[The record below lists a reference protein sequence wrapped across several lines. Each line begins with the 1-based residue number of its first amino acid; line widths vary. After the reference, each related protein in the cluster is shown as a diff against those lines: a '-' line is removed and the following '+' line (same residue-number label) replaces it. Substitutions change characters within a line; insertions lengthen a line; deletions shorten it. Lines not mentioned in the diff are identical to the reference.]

1 MKRVCCGSPPSS
13 RARPFG
19 EVRGATGPRACG
31 PPWAILRPQ
40 PRTGQIGTD
49 CPVPPTNAPSCSAQ
63 PLLRSVTCVT
73 RARASAVAIGIL
85 RAHERGA
92 ADSDA
97 TACGASTQP
106 LQAAGS
112 LGLRPPGARRP
123 SCREAPMSAAGGPF
137 ASLAAHGERR
147 LLTILFCDLV
157 DSSHL
162 AGRLDPE
169 DLREVLTGYQRR
181 ATEIV
186 EAFGGMVARYQGD
199 GILAYFGYPAASEDD
214 AERAVNAAIELS
226 RRINDGS
233 GVEEVLRVRVGVAT
247 GIVVVGDLMRSGAAD
262 NPSIVGETPN
272 LAARLQAVA
281 EPDTV
286 LISAS
291 TQRLTRGL
299 FDYRRLELSGVK
311 GYAATLEAFQVLGP
325 SEVANRFA
333 ALRSTLPLVGRDAEL
348 ARLLALWEKAKAGA
362 GAVAFVRGE
371 PGIGKSRLALELL
384 QRLRTQFPIVR
395 RLYCSPYHKDSMLY
409 PLLTQLQRT
418 AQIDVTEPASAKLE
432 KLQALLMGAGEAA
445 GALTA
450 VLADLLALP
459 VPAPQTLEALGARQ
473 KRELLFTILIKAFEQ
488 LARRRSLIVV
498 LEDIHWIDPT
508 SLELL
513 EAIIARLDGLP
524 ALMVITSRPGS
535 DPPWLERENVHTLN
549 LGPIDRGSA
558 AALAQRICGITD
570 AGNSTVKGIVARA
583 DGVPLFIE
591 ELSKAALEAGVVGRP
606 ATPGV
611 GDGAAIPASLHAS
624 LLSRL
629 DRLRPAREIA
639 KAAAA
644 FGREFAFDHLAGVMT
659 DWSASDLRTALE
671 QLIEAELILPIGP
684 PPWTAFSFRHVLIQD
699 AAYSTLL
706 RGERRAL
713 HGRIAKT
720 LTERFPEIVA
730 MEPEIAAAHF
740 SKAELFE
747 PAVQHWLEAG
757 IRAADR
763 SAFAEA
769 IQHFSEGVR
778 VSRALPPSPGR
789 ARKELD
795 LQMALGPALMA
806 TRGYAA
812 PESLEVFT
820 RADEL
825 VASVGTVAEQLDVLL
840 GLFNVHYGRA
850 EIARSLEV
858 ARTHLTLSEKHGQ
871 GASRAHCLLGQSYAA
886 MGAFVEARQHFDAA
900 LAMFA
905 RQPEAPGSW
914 GVMASQHVVTLAL
927 SAGVHFA
934 LGELERARA
943 AMLESV
949 ERARAIQHPLSIALA
964 IVTEVLTP
972 NPGDLQ
978 ASHRRA
984 QEAVAFCVRHGLKNF
999 EVWARFAQGAIMTRR
1014 GDVSAGIDVMRGSIA
1029 DAEDLGSRLFR
1040 PAQLATLA
1048 GAYAKFG
1055 DQARALGLVD
1065 EAIEIAQRTGEKQA
1079 LAAIERVKGELLFVV
1094 ARNSEGEAALRAAG
1108 RTARAQGALSEQR
1121 RIEASLA
1128 KLLSKPPASR
1138 ICIGQTPGAQRGWLG
1153 TLRALLGF

>member
-1 MKRVCCGSPPSS
+1 
-13 RARPFG
+13 
-19 EVRGATGPRACG
+19 
-31 PPWAILRPQ
+31 
-40 PRTGQIGTD
+40 
-49 CPVPPTNAPSCSAQ
+49 
-63 PLLRSVTCVT
+63 
-73 RARASAVAIGIL
+73 
-85 RAHERGA
+85 
-92 ADSDA
+92 
-97 TACGASTQP
+97 
-106 LQAAGS
+106 
-112 LGLRPPGARRP
+112 
-123 SCREAPMSAAGGPF
+123 MSAAGGPVS
-137 ASLAAHGERR
+137 SLAAHGERR

-157 DSSHL
+157 DSSRL

-169 DLREVLTGYQRR
+169 DLREVLTSYQRR

-214 AERAVNAAIELS
+214 AERAVNAAFELS
-226 RRINDGS
+226 RRINDAS
-233 GVEEVLRVRVGVAT
+233 GVEEILRVRVGVAT

-262 NPSIVGETPN
+262 NPAIVGETPN

-299 FDYRRLELSGVK
+299 FDYRRLELSEVK
-311 GYAATLEAFQVLGP
+311 GYPTPLEAFQVLGP
-325 SEVANRFA
+325 SEVASRFA

-432 KLQALLMGAGEAA
+432 KLQALLVGAGETA

-459 VPAPQTLEALGARQ
+459 VPKRQPLEVLGARQ
-473 KRELLFTILIKAFEQ
+473 KRELLFKILLDAFEE

-498 LEDIHWIDPT
+498 LEDAHWIDPT

-535 DPPWLERENVHTLN
+535 DPPWLQRQNVHTFN
-549 LGPIDRGSA
+549 LGPIDQGSA
-558 AALAQRICGITD
+558 AALAQRICGIAD

-591 ELSKAALEAGVVGRP
+591 ELSKAALEAGGVVRP
-606 ATPGV
+606 AGTGA
-611 GDGAAIPASLHAS
+611 GDLAAHGLAIPASLHAS

-629 DRLRPAREIA
+629 DRLGPAREIA

-644 FGREFAFDHLAGVMT
+644 FGREFTFDHLAGVMT
-659 DWSASDLRTALE
+659 QWSASDLRAALE

-720 LTERFPEIVA
+720 LTQRFPDIVA
-730 MEPEIAAAHF
+730 IEPEIAAAHF

-778 VSRALPPSPGR
+778 ISRKLPQSPSR

-812 PESLEVFT
+812 PESLEVFA

-840 GLFNVHYGRA
+840 GLFNVYYGRA

-858 ARTHLTLSEKHGQ
+858 ARAHLALAEKHGQ
-871 GASRAHCLLGQSYAA
+871 GASRAHCLLGQSYSA
-886 MGAFVEARQHFDAA
+886 MGDFGAAKQHFDTA

-905 RQPEAPGSW
+905 RQPEAAGSW

-934 LGELERARA
+934 VGELEQARA
-943 AMLESV
+943 AMLAAV

-978 ASHRRA
+978 ASHQRA
-984 QEAVAFCVRHGLKNF
+984 EEAVQFCARHGLKNF

-1014 GDVSAGIDVMRGSIA
+1014 GDVDAGIDVMRAAIA
-1029 DAEDLGSRLFR
+1029 DAEELGSRLFR

-1048 GAYAKFG
+1048 GAYARLG
-1055 DQARALGLVD
+1055 DQGRALGLVE
-1065 EAIEIAQRTGEKQA
+1065 EAIEIAQRTEEKQA
-1079 LAAIERVKGELLFVV
+1079 LAAIERVKGELLFAVG
-1094 ARNSEGEAALRAAG
+1094 RGSEGEAALHAAS
-1108 RTARAQGALSEQR
+1108 RTARAQGALSEER

-1128 KLLSKPPASR
+1128 KLLSKPPGAR
-1138 ICIGQTPGAQRGWLG
+1138 ICVSQTPAAARGWLG
-1153 TLRALLGF
+1153 TLRGLLGF

>member
-1 MKRVCCGSPPSS
+1 M
-13 RARPFG
+13 
-19 EVRGATGPRACG
+19 
-31 PPWAILRPQ
+31 
-40 PRTGQIGTD
+40 
-49 CPVPPTNAPSCSAQ
+49 
-63 PLLRSVTCVT
+63 
-73 RARASAVAIGIL
+73 
-85 RAHERGA
+85 
-92 ADSDA
+92 
-97 TACGASTQP
+97 ST
-106 LQAAGS
+106 
-112 LGLRPPGARRP
+112 
-123 SCREAPMSAAGGPF
+123 AGGPVS
-137 ASLAAHGERR
+137 ALAAHGERR

-157 DSSHL
+157 DSSRL

-169 DLREVLTGYQRR
+169 DLREVLTSYQRR

-214 AERAVNAAIELS
+214 AERAVNAAFELS

-299 FDYRRLELSGVK
+299 FDYRRLELSEVK
-311 GYAATLEAFQVLGP
+311 GYPTPLEAFQVLGP

-348 ARLLALWEKAKAGA
+348 ARLLDLWDKAKAGA

-384 QRLRTQFPIVR
+384 QGLRTQFPIVR

-432 KLQALLMGAGEAA
+432 KLQVLLVGAGETA

-459 VPAPQTLEALGARQ
+459 VPERQTLESLGARQ
-473 KRELLFTILIKAFEQ
+473 KRELLFKILLEAFEQ

-498 LEDIHWIDPT
+498 LEDVHWIDPT

-535 DPPWLERENVHTLN
+535 DPPWLQRKNVHTFN
-549 LGPIDRGSA
+549 LGPIDQGSA
-558 AALAQRICGITD
+558 AALAQRICGIAD

-606 ATPGV
+606 SGAGV
-611 GDGAAIPASLHAS
+611 GAAAAHELAIPASLHAS

-629 DRLRPAREIA
+629 DRLGPAREIA

-659 DWSASDLRTALE
+659 EWSASDLRAALE

-720 LTERFPEIVA
+720 LTERFPDIVA
-730 MEPEIAAAHF
+730 IEPEIAAAHF

-778 VSRALPPSPGR
+778 ISRKLPQSPSR

-840 GLFNVHYGRA
+840 GLFNVYYGRA

-858 ARTHLTLSEKHGQ
+858 ARTHLALAEKHGQ
-871 GASRAHCLLGQSYAA
+871 GASRAHCLLGQSYSA
-886 MGAFVEARQHFDAA
+886 MGAFGDAKQHFDTA
-900 LAMFA
+900 LAMFE
-905 RQPEAPGSW
+905 RQPEAAGSW

-934 LGELERARA
+934 LGELEQARA
-943 AMLESV
+943 AMVAAV

-978 ASHRRA
+978 ASYQRA
-984 QEAVAFCVRHGLKNF
+984 EEAVQFCARHGLKNF
-999 EVWARFAQGAIMTRR
+999 EAWARIAQGAIMTRR
-1014 GDVSAGIDVMRGSIA
+1014 GDVSAGIDVMRAAIA
-1029 DAEDLGSRLFR
+1029 DAEELGSRLFR

-1048 GAYAKFG
+1048 GAYARLG
-1055 DQARALGLVD
+1055 DRARALGLVE

-1079 LAAIERVKGELLFVV
+1079 LAAIERVKGELLFAVG
-1094 ARNSEGEAALRAAG
+1094 RGSEGEAALGAAS
-1108 RTARAQGALSEQR
+1108 RTARTQGALSEER

-1128 KLLSKPPASR
+1128 KLLSKLPGSR
-1138 ICIGQTPGAQRGWLG
+1138 ICVSQTPAAARRWFT
-1153 TLRALLGF
+1153 TLRGLLGF

>member
-1 MKRVCCGSPPSS
+1 
-13 RARPFG
+13 
-19 EVRGATGPRACG
+19 
-31 PPWAILRPQ
+31 
-40 PRTGQIGTD
+40 
-49 CPVPPTNAPSCSAQ
+49 
-63 PLLRSVTCVT
+63 
-73 RARASAVAIGIL
+73 
-85 RAHERGA
+85 
-92 ADSDA
+92 
-97 TACGASTQP
+97 
-106 LQAAGS
+106 
-112 LGLRPPGARRP
+112 
-123 SCREAPMSAAGGPF
+123 MSAAGGPLS
-137 ASLAAHGERR
+137 SLAAQGERR

-169 DLREVLTGYQRR
+169 DLREVLTSYQRR

-214 AERAVNAAIELS
+214 AERAVNAAFELT

-262 NPSIVGETPN
+262 TPAIVGETPN
-272 LAARLQAVA
+272 LAARLQTVA

-286 LISAS
+286 LISRS

-299 FDYRRLELSGVK
+299 FDYRRLELSGLK
-311 GYAATLEAFQVLGP
+311 GYPTPLEAFQVLGP

-348 ARLLALWEKAKAGA
+348 ARLLALWEKAKTGA

-432 KLQALLMGAGEAA
+432 KLQALLVGAGDTA
-445 GALTA
+445 GPLTA
-450 VLADLLALP
+450 VLGDLLALP
-459 VPAPQTLEALGARQ
+459 VPERQTLGPLGARQ
-473 KRELLFTILIKAFEQ
+473 RRELLFKILLEAFEE

-498 LEDIHWIDPT
+498 LEDVHWIDPT

-524 ALMVITSRPGS
+524 ALLVITSRPGA
-535 DPPWLERENVHTLN
+535 DPPWLQRENVHTFN
-549 LGPIDRGSA
+549 LGPIDQTSA
-558 AALAQRICGITD
+558 AVLAQRICGIAD
-570 AGNSTVKGIVARA
+570 AANSTVKGIVARA

-606 ATPGV
+606 SGAAAADAAPGP
-611 GDGAAIPASLHAS
+611 AIPASLHAS

-629 DRLRPAREIA
+629 DRLGPAREIA

-659 DWSASDLRTALE
+659 QWSAADLSTGLE

-684 PPWTAFSFRHVLIQD
+684 PPWSAFSFRHVLIQD

-713 HGRIAKT
+713 HGRIAKV
-720 LTERFPEIVA
+720 LTARFPEIVA
-730 MEPEIAAAHF
+730 IEPEIAAAHF

-747 PAVQHWLEAG
+747 PAVQYWLEAG

-778 VSRALPPSPGR
+778 IARKLPPSPSR

-812 PESLEVFT
+812 PESLEVFA

-850 EIARSLEV
+850 EIARALEV
-858 ARTHLTLSEKHGQ
+858 ARAHLTLAEKHGQ
-871 GASRAHCLLGQSYAA
+871 GASRAHCLLGQSYSA
-886 MGAFVEARQHFDAA
+886 MGAFADAKQHFDTA

-905 RQPEAPGSW
+905 RQPEPPGSW

-934 LGELERARA
+934 LGELEQARA
-943 AMLESV
+943 AIVTAV

-978 ASHRRA
+978 ASHQRA
-984 QEAVAFCVRHGLKNF
+984 EAAVQFCARHGLKNF

-1014 GDVSAGIDVMRGSIA
+1014 GDVSAGIDVMRAAIA
-1029 DAEDLGSRLFR
+1029 EAEELGSRLFR
-1040 PAQLATLA
+1040 PAQLATVA
-1048 GAYAKFG
+1048 GAYAKLG
-1055 DQARALGLVD
+1055 ELAHALGLVE

-1079 LAAIERVKGELLFVV
+1079 LAAIERVKGELLF
-1094 ARNSEGEAALRAAG
+1094 ALDRGSEGEAALRAAS
-1108 RTARAQGALSEQR
+1108 RTARTQGSLSEQR

-1128 KLLSKPPASR
+1128 KLLAKSPGSRLCAS
-1138 ICIGQTPGAQRGWLG
+1138 QTPIAARSWFGS
-1153 TLRALLGF
+1153 LRALLGF

>member
-1 MKRVCCGSPPSS
+1 M
-13 RARPFG
+13 
-19 EVRGATGPRACG
+19 
-31 PPWAILRPQ
+31 
-40 PRTGQIGTD
+40 
-49 CPVPPTNAPSCSAQ
+49 
-63 PLLRSVTCVT
+63 
-73 RARASAVAIGIL
+73 
-85 RAHERGA
+85 
-92 ADSDA
+92 
-97 TACGASTQP
+97 ST
-106 LQAAGS
+106 
-112 LGLRPPGARRP
+112 
-123 SCREAPMSAAGGPF
+123 AGGPVS
-137 ASLAAHGERR
+137 SLAAHGERR

-157 DSSHL
+157 DSSRL

-169 DLREVLTGYQRR
+169 DLREVLTSYQRR

-186 EAFGGMVARYQGD
+186 ETFGGMVARYQGD

-214 AERAVNAAIELS
+214 AERAVNAALELS

-286 LISAS
+286 LISAG

-299 FDYRRLELSGVK
+299 FDYRRLELSEVK
-311 GYAATLEAFQVLGP
+311 GYPTPLEAFQVLGS

-348 ARLLALWEKAKAGA
+348 ARLLDLWEKAKAGA

-432 KLQALLMGAGEAA
+432 KLQVLLVGAGETA

-459 VPAPQTLEALGARQ
+459 VPERQTLGSLGARQ
-473 KRELLFTILIKAFEQ
+473 KRELLFKILLEAFEE

-498 LEDIHWIDPT
+498 LEDVHWIDPT

-524 ALMVITSRPGS
+524 VLMVITSRPGS
-535 DPPWLERENVHTLN
+535 DPPWLQRENVHTFN
-549 LGPIDRGSA
+549 LGPIDQGSA
-558 AALAQRICGITD
+558 AALAQRICGIAD
-570 AGNSTVKGIVARA
+570 AGDSTVKGIVARA

-606 ATPGV
+606 SGAGV
-611 GDGAAIPASLHAS
+611 GEAAAHGLAIPASLHAS

-629 DRLRPAREIA
+629 DRLGPAREIA

-659 DWSASDLRTALE
+659 EWSASDLRAALE

-720 LTERFPEIVA
+720 LTERFPDIVA
-730 MEPEIAAAHF
+730 IEPEIAAAHF
-740 SKAELFE
+740 NKAELFE

-778 VSRALPPSPGR
+778 ISRKLPQSPSR

-840 GLFNVHYGRA
+840 GLFNVYYGRA

-858 ARTHLTLSEKHGQ
+858 ARAHLALAEKHGQ
-871 GASRAHCLLGQSYAA
+871 GASRAHCLLGQSYST
-886 MGAFVEARQHFDAA
+886 MGAFGDAKQHFDTA

-905 RQPEAPGSW
+905 RQPEAAGSW

-934 LGELERARA
+934 LGELEQARA
-943 AMLESV
+943 AMVAAV

-978 ASHRRA
+978 ASYQRA
-984 QEAVAFCVRHGLKNF
+984 EEAVQFCGRHGLKNF
-999 EVWARFAQGAIMTRR
+999 EAWARFAQGAIMTRR
-1014 GDVSAGIDVMRGSIA
+1014 GDVSAGIDVMRAAIA
-1029 DAEDLGSRLFR
+1029 EAEELGSRLFR

-1048 GAYAKFG
+1048 GAYARLG
-1055 DQARALGLVD
+1055 DQARALGLVE

-1079 LAAIERVKGELLFVV
+1079 LAAIERVKGELLFAVG
-1094 ARNSEGEAALRAAG
+1094 RGSEGEAALRAAS
-1108 RTARAQGALSEQR
+1108 RTARAQGTLSEER

-1128 KLLSKPPASR
+1128 KLRSKLPGSR
-1138 ICIGQTPGAQRGWLG
+1138 NCKSQTPAAARGWFT
-1153 TLRALLGF
+1153 TLRGLLGF